1 VTVNGQPES
10 AGFLSYAGPPAP
22 VAGSPMQVRAEWT
35 GFYDAHYHRVVR
47 FLVHM
52 GASRAEA
59 EEAAQEAFIESWTL
73 MERDP
78 DHWNRHPRK
87 EAWIR
92 TVALRRYRRPPGPR
106 RRPLVTGA
114 EIPDVPAPGPG
125 HDELTVQTQFVLRA
139 LQVLDEEARAVM
151 AFDMDDFPAADIAL
165 ELGIT
170 QQRVWDVKKRA
181 RAALRKELT
190 VTMSCGRR
198 QP

>member
-1 VTVNGQPES
+1 
-10 AGFLSYAGPPAP
+10 
-22 VAGSPMQVRAEWT
+22 M
-35 GFYDAHYHRVVR
+35 
-47 FLVHM
+47 
-52 GASRAEA
+52 
-59 EEAAQEAFIESWTL
+59 
-73 MERDP
+73 
-78 DHWNRHPRK
+78 
-87 EAWIR
+87 
-92 TVALRRYRRPPGPR
+92 
-106 RRPLVTGA
+106 
-114 EIPDVPAPGPG
+114 
-125 HDELTVQTQFVLRA
+125 LRA